1 MPYFLEKSFGLLED
15 IPLISNR
22 EKRFLLRN
30 IYLSVEETDIVSIL
44 DKVCEKFKGVVHLG
58 SYPDFSDQDFKSN

>member
-1 MPYFLEKSFGLLED
+1 MEKSFGLLED

-44 DKVCEKFKGVVHLG
+44 DKVCEKFKGVVHLR
-58 SYPDFSDQDFKSN
+58 SYPDFSDQDF